1 MVMVGPALSQRSTNI
16 YHSMQASIE
25 LIPHILEQ
33 HLEFPRDWRRFRRR
47 ESPAGRYERKSLFI
61 DIPAT
66 GYIRLFLCFFF
77 CFGAWANCFPYTV
90 ADIRRVS
97 TGWCL
102 LLGGRGTELVVYI
115 ACRLVW
121 SPFLLS
127 SLSIPP
133 GFWDALFCSSAD
145 HTLGTLGCWDAACSR
160 APFLG
165 TSRE

>member
-1 MVMVGPALSQRSTNI
+1 MVGPALSQRSTNN

-133 GFWDALFCSSAD
+133 VSRMHCF
-145 HTLGTLGCWDAACSR
+145 AARQTTRSVHSVAGMLH
-160 APFLG
+160 APPG